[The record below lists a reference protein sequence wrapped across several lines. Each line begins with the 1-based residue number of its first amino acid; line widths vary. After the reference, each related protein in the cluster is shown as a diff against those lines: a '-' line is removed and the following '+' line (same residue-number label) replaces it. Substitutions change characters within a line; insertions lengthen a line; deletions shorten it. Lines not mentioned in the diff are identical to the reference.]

1 MAVRAGKRLLTQ
13 EDWISAG
20 YDALAAGG
28 VAAVSVDAL
37 ARSLGVT
44 RGSFYWHFAGR
55 RELLDAVFA
64 RWERENT
71 TEMIPEVVGIEDP
84 VERLRLVFREVYDKP
99 VDRVELVLA
108 AEAEHPLVAPAV
120 ARVTRGPAELPARH
134 LHRPGA
140 PGRRGGAAGLAR
152 LRVLSRAPP
161 AGRNRRASGRPR
173 PHRRAPGVAM
183 TTRA

>member
-1 MAVRAGKRLLTQ
+1 MAIRAGKRLLTQ

-71 TEMIPEVVGIEDP
+71 TAMFPEVVAKEDP
-84 VERLRLVFREVYDKP
+84 VERLRLVFREVYDQP

-120 ARVTRGPAELPARH
+120 ARVTQARLSFLRGIFTDLGLPDDVAEQRAWLAYGFYLGHHQLAGTGAR
-134 LHRPGA
+134 P
-140 PGRRGGAAGLAR
+140 AGLDR
-152 LRVLSRAPP
+152 IVELLVS
-161 AGRNRRASGRPR
+161 S
-173 PHRRAPGVAM
+173 
-183 TTRA
+183 